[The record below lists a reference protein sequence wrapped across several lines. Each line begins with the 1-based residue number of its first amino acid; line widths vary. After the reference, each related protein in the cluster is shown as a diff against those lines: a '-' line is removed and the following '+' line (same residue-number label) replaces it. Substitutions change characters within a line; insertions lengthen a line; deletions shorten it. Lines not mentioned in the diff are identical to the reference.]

1 MIPIMITNR
10 DYLLNSSFQQA
21 VIRNIN
27 DRNAQLQKQLE
38 NVVREANGEISLLSN
53 KVTQFERDL
62 EIERRKVRD
71 LQDASRE
78 RDKEYQKLKIQHDK
92 LRRKALLGPASAEA
106 APQSRTPESH
116 PQRIP
121 HNGGASGAVLDM
133 SIGGLESSGIQ
144 RTPLVPTRAQNHAFT
159 PVHVTQQQ
167 GSGWTKP
174 LSRQMGSHHRQPF
187 AGPSMPISDY
197 SYRSTTGSERS
208 DSGNEVEK
216 ILIGSSS
223 ARITAGWGPAAARSL
238 AFAPPVSKRTSKGFR
253 PAVPNL

>member
-1 MIPIMITNR
+1 MARVIELIFFFKMI
-10 DYLLNSSFQQA
+10 
-21 VIRNIN
+21 
-27 DRNAQLQKQLE
+27 QLKMP
-38 NVVREANGEISLLSN
+38 LS
-53 KVTQFERDL
+53 Q
-62 EIERRKVRD
+62 
-71 LQDASRE
+71 
-78 RDKEYQKLKIQHDK
+78 
-92 LRRKALLGPASAEA
+92 
-106 APQSRTPESH
+106 
-116 PQRIP
+116 
-121 HNGGASGAVLDM
+121 
-133 SIGGLESSGIQ
+133 IQ

-223 ARITAGWGPAAARSL
+223 ARITAGWGPAAARSESIDKVGYQDSIEL
-238 AFAPPVSKRTSKGFR
+238 FF
-253 PAVPNL
+253 L